1 MPAYES
7 QPYDTLIAGYV
18 QPLTKVSVIVKSGAG
33 IVKRG
38 TVLGVIDQLPES
50 DQYHGMYI
58 VAPVDSSK
66 TDGSQEPFAILD
78 DQEVDAT
85 TEDVRATGFTS
96 GEFNRHALIFGG
108 TDTIETHDVA
118 MRKIGFITKRI
129 VE

>member
-7 QPYDTLIAGYV
+7 QPYDNLIAGYTV
-18 QPLTKVSVIVKSGAG
+18 PLTNVSIIVKSGSG
-33 IVKRG
+33 VIKRG
-38 TVLGVIDQLPES
+38 TVLGVVSQLPETNAF
-50 DQYHGMYI
+50 HGMYI

-66 TDGSQEPFAILD
+66 TDGSQLPFAILS

-85 TEDVRATGFTS
+85 TKDVRATGYVG

-108 TDTIETHDVA
+108 ADKVEKHEVE
-118 MRKIGFITKRI
+118 MRNIGLIIKRV